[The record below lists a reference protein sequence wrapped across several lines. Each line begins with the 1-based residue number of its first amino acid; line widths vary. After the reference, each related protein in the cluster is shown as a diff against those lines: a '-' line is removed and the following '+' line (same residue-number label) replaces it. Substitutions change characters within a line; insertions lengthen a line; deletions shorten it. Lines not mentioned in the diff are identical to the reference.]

1 MENINN
7 DNIVINMNNYNLAI
21 KKFKNL
27 KRFNSDVI
35 SINKTYDIEARINR
49 ILQKINNVYK
59 LFFESIF
66 CRSITKKASFNTY
79 KISRN
84 ILENKMDV
92 VNYLRLIEKEK

>member
-1 MENINN
+1 
-7 DNIVINMNNYNLAI
+7 MNNYNLAI